1 MGMSSTDDLLRE
13 VEGQT
18 GRSDRE
24 TGPDARQRSGRLAS
38 LRGRAGRV
46 FSPRGFLLA
55 LVTFT
60 VGVGLAGVLV
70 PPSVP
75 LGGLLGV
82 FVAGF
87 GLGLVDRRR
96 YVEVGFAGAAVS
108 GVALL
113 ADYLAFSLLGGFG
126 PSLAAFGAAAGALV
140 ALVGH
145 YFGRDLRSGLTR
157 DLS

>member
-1 MGMSSTDDLLRE
+1 MSSTDDLLRE

-18 GRSDRE
+18 GRADRGTE
-24 TGPDARQRSGRLAS
+24 PDARQRSGRFAR

-55 LVTFT
+55 LVVLT
-60 VGVGLAGVLV
+60 VGLGLAGVLV
-70 PPSVP
+70 PPLVP

-87 GLGLVDRRR
+87 GLGLAGRRR
-96 YVEVGFAGAAVS
+96 YAEVGVAGAAVS

-113 ADYLAFSLLGGFG
+113 ADYLVFSLLGGLG

-140 ALVGH
+140 AVAGH
-145 YFGRDLRSGLTR
+145 YFGRDLRTGLTR